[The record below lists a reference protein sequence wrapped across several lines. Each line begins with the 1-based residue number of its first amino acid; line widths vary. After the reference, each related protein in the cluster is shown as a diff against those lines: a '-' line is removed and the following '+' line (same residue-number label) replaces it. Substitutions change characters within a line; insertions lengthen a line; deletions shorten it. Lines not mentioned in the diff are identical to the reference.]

1 MTDTVV
7 VRVKP
12 GSHKG
17 PLVEV
22 GSTGDLTITCASR
35 RSTAGPTTRSAAYW
49 RPASNCQE
57 AELNWC
63 LELALFLSRQKCF
76 RVSR

>member
-12 GSHKG
+12 GSRKV

-35 RSTAGPTTRSAAYW
+35 RSTAGPTKRSPAYW
-49 RPASNCQE
+49 RPTSNCQE
-57 AELNWC
+57 AKLNWY
-63 LELALFLSRQKCF
+63 LELVLFLSRQKCF